1 MQQVSRPISSHPIQ
15 KLIVKTQQQQRIDKM
30 VENRTVYGSE
40 QAELNIYETFE
51 KASLVELQFNH
62 SVVVGMIEGKKVM
75 HFQGQQ
81 PLDFLPNE
89 TMVLPPRQAMKIDF
103 PEASDQQPTRCLAL
117 LISDELISE
126 TVAEHFEELNKY
138 ENWDRSTEPEN
149 HSILRSPHITQNI
162 HRLVQLFLEN
172 NQFAKPTFIDFSL
185 KELIIRILQTEAKH
199 FLLDPCAKDDPKH
212 RFTEVARYI
221 HKNLHR
227 EILPEQLCHIAGMSQ
242 ASFYRY
248 FKEAFG
254 ESPNTYISK
263 EKIKFAKKLLAKP
276 HCNITEVCY
285 ELGFNSLHYF
295 DRVFKK
301 ITGITPTQYKERIL
315 RNSSK

>member
-1 MQQVSRPISSHPIQ
+1 MQQVHFSTSPQPIQ
-15 KLIVKTQQQQRIDKM
+15 NLIVRTHQHQPLDKM

-40 QAELNIYETFE
+40 KAELNIYETFE

-75 HFQGQQ
+75 HFNGQS
-81 PLDFLPNE
+81 PLNFLPNE
-89 TMVLPPRQAMKIDF
+89 TMILRPNETMKIDF
-103 PEASDQQPTRCLAL
+103 PEASDKTPTRCLAL
-117 LISDELISE
+117 LISNDLITE
-126 TVAEHFEELNKY
+126 TVAEHFEQLNKY
-138 ENWDRSTEPEN
+138 ENWDESQELGN
-149 HSILRSPHITQNI
+149 YSILRSPNITQNI

-172 NQFAKPTFIDFSL
+172 NQYSKPTFIDYSL
-185 KELIIRILQTEAKH
+185 KELIIRVLQTEAKS
-199 FLLDPCAKDDPKH
+199 LLLNPCAKNDPRH
-212 RFTEVARYI
+212 RFTEVAQYI

-227 EILPEQLCHIAGMSQ
+227 EILPEQLCKIAGMSK

-254 ESPNTYISK
+254 ESPTSYISK
-263 EKIKFAKKLLAKP
+263 EKIKLAQKLLAKP
-276 HCNITEVCY
+276 SYNITEVSY

-301 ITGITPTQYKERIL
+301 ITGFTPTQYKERII
-315 RNSSK
+315 SKLSK